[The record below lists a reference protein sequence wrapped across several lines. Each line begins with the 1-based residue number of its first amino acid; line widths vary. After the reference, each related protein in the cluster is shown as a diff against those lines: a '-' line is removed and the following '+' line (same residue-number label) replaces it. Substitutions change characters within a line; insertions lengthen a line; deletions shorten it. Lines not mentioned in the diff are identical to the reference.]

1 MIVHTPRLICPKTDA
16 SFCIHVS
23 SQSYSDSS
31 YPANLRRCIAATYSR
46 PRSFQNCLPLADCR
60 AYSFTNQNNQTLN
73 NESFLG
79 KVQLINFFFTSC
91 HGPCPRLMAD
101 ISKVEREVD
110 NAALQILSISVDPSR
125 DTPEV
130 LQQYKEKFPAKVATW
145 HLATTDKAS
154 LLRFAEDGLKLAL
167 GEEIDLHSTRVVLV
181 DQKGNMRGLFDPK
194 EDADALV
201 LAIRSLL

>member
-1 MIVHTPRLICPKTDA
+1 MSARKVIPIVLTLLIFGVVLPRLFKTA
-16 SFCIHVS
+16 LLPELPSFGG
-23 SQSYSDSS
+23 
-31 YPANLRRCIAATYSR
+31 
-46 PRSFQNCLPLADCR
+46 LPS
-60 AYSFTNQNNQTLN
+60 YSFTNQNNQTLN